1 MRLHRESLLVLDLAS
16 LGARLH
22 RESLPLQV
30 EVLDP
35 SPTSPHLGRV

>member
-1 MRLHRESLLVLDLAS
+1 MRLHRESLLVLDLAA
-16 LGARLH
+16 LGARLN

-35 SPTSPHLGRV
+35 SPPSPRPGRV